1 MVDYDATAD
10 RLSNELNDWF
20 ERHRGLKVRTPDE
33 ARLLLEEF
41 NRSYLRFQAAVRDAK
56 VALDGADTNFRIVRD
71 RISQKYYQLLADR
84 R

>member
-1 MVDYDATAD
+1 MVDYDAAAD
-10 RLSNELNDWF
+10 RSSNELNGWL
-20 ERHRGLKVRTPDE
+20 ERHRGLKVSTPDE

-41 NRSYLRFQAAVRDAK
+41 NGRYLRFQAAVRDAK

-71 RISQKYYQLLADR
+71 RISQKYYELMAAR